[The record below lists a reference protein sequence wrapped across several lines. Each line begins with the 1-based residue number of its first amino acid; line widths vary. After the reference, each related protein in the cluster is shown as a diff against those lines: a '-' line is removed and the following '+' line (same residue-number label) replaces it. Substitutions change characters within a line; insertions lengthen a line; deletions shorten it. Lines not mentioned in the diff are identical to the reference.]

1 MSENKPE
8 NAGQPG
14 SPSSPSASPAPS
26 GASPSGAIS
35 GSGAPSGAGSGG
47 TTGGP
52 SGASSGT
59 SSGAPSGASFKPAEP
74 PADPAALLPL
84 SHEDSI
90 QSPIKDVKTRSAA
103 SEAAAEEAAV
113 RSSTDDPDSAS
124 AVTPADPQAARQ
136 RDAAEAR
143 SAAAASTASQE
154 AAVHD
159 KAAREARVHATPAEP
174 QAAPQHQTTLS
185 GSEPLTGEAMSS
197 TDADSTASVPEAPAA
212 STARPAGAPPPG
224 FGAAPDFS
232 ASNPPPPNA
241 LPPSP
246 PRYLK
251 QNDSA
256 WTVFGRIIAARARQL
271 FDRAGQRITQRTLR
285 IGVSARIFHPEP
297 GAKGLRGKTLQ
308 YLEESIAHWVM
319 SRDVLVFMI
328 PTVGHQGMLH
338 PSNIRLRDYA
348 KHLDGLLLQGGA
360 DVSPQSYAE
369 SATSHEWPG
378 DRVRDMYELELLHE
392 FIESGKPVLGV
403 CRGCQL
409 INVAFGGTLY
419 QDIATDVPTA
429 GAHVN
434 ENYDQHRHGIH
445 FPDGS
450 TLANMFPGRRDAI
463 VNSIHHQAV
472 KTLGRDLNIEAVSAS
487 DGIIEAVRYRRAPFV
502 MGVQWHPEFHRAGGP
517 ELLDCTP
524 LLDTFLRV
532 ARETRF

>member
-14 SPSSPSASPAPS
+14 SPTPPSASPATSPTS
-26 GASPSGAIS
+26 GN
-35 GSGAPSGAGSGG
+35 APV
-47 TTGGP
+47 
-52 SGASSGT
+52 
-59 SSGAPSGASFKPAEP
+59 E
-74 PADPAALLPL
+74 PAAALPL
-84 SHEDSI
+84 SHEDAV
-90 QSPIKDVKTRSAA
+90 QSPVKDPLTSAA
-103 SEAAAEEAAV
+103 ASSGSTSASPVPSESVSASVSAPSGSLEAAA
-113 RSSTDDPDSAS
+113 RSSTDAPASAS
-124 AVTPADPQAARQ
+124 TVTPADKRTAQQ
-136 RDAAEAR
+136 RDAAQAR
-143 SAAAASTASQE
+143 SSAAASTAKQE
-154 AAVHD
+154 AAVHERD
-159 KAAREARVHATPAEP
+159 ARTAGTRETPSAPPHTATPL
-174 QAAPQHQTTLS
+174 T
-185 GSEPLTGEAMSS
+185 SEPLAGELITS
-197 TDADSTASVPEAPAA
+197 TDDAVAAEEAAA
-212 STARPAGAPPPG
+212 STARPAGSPPPG

-232 ASNPPPPNA
+232 AANPPPPNA

-251 QNDSA
+251 QTDSA
-256 WTVFGRIIAARARQL
+256 WSVFGRIIAARARQL

-369 SATSHEWPG
+369 AATRPEWPG

-392 FIESGKPVLGV
+392 FVESGKPVLGV

-434 ENYDQHRHGIH
+434 EDYDQHRHAIH

-450 TLANMFPGRRDAI
+450 TLANMFPSRRDAI

>member
-1 MSENKPE
+1 MSENTPP
-8 NAGQPG
+8 NAGSPG
-14 SPSSPSASPAPS
+14 SASASTGQSQASNPAPQR
-26 GASPSGAIS
+26 
-35 GSGAPSGAGSGG
+35 
-47 TTGGP
+47 
-52 SGASSGT
+52 
-59 SSGAPSGASFKPAEP
+59 
-74 PADPAALLPL
+74 AA
-84 SHEDSI
+84 H
-90 QSPIKDVKTRSAA
+90 
-103 SEAAAEEAAV
+103 EAAAQEV
-113 RSSTDDPDSAS
+113 PDH
-124 AVTPADPQAARQ
+124 
-136 RDAAEAR
+136 
-143 SAAAASTASQE
+143 AAAALAEEPAPAEQPE
-154 AAVHD
+154 AAPPS
-159 KAAREARVHATPAEP
+159 ATR
-174 QAAPQHQTTLS
+174 QGT
-185 GSEPLTGEAMSS
+185 
-197 TDADSTASVPEAPAA
+197 
-212 STARPAGAPPPG
+212 PPPG
-224 FGAAPDFS
+224 FGAPPDFDTPR
-232 ASNPPPPNA
+232 PPPPGSVPA
-241 LPPSP
+241 APPA
-246 PRYLK
+246 YLR
-251 QNDSA
+251 QTDSA
-256 WTVFGRIIAARARQL
+256 WSVLGRTVAARARRL

-369 SATSHEWPG
+369 TSSRPEWPG

-392 FIESGKPVLGV
+392 FVESGKPVLGV

-409 INVAFGGTLY
+409 INVAFGGSLY

-429 GAHVN
+429 GVHVN
-434 ENYDQHRHGIH
+434 EHYDQHRHAVR
-445 FPDGS
+445 FPSGS
-450 TLANMFPGRRDAI
+450 TLASMFPGRSEAV

-472 KTLGRDLNIEAVSAS
+472 KTLGRDLNIEAVSSS

-502 MGVQWHPEFHRAGGP
+502 VGVQWHPEFHRAGGP